1 MTYPMH
7 WSPLKQFRIALSIIG
22 ALVAVG
28 AVTYSAVWHV
38 SLLDGLYMT
47 VITLTTVGFR
57 ELRPPSPAV
66 KLFTIC
72 IIVIGIANIT
82 WAARAAAEMALGEQ
96 FREYF
101 GKRQLE
107 NIISRL
113 SGHTIICGFGR
124 MGGQIAA
131 DLARA
136 GKPFVVIDPNPEVLE
151 RLRESGFPYIAEDA
165 TNEAVLRAAG
175 IERATNL
182 VTVAPSDADNTFIVL
197 CARDLNPNLFI
208 VARSIRIQNEDKVR
222 KAGADRVVSPYVMG
236 GHRMAAAILN
246 PHSVDF
252 LEVVT
257 GADFTEME
265 LVGVEVSAKS
275 LLSGRRIGDA
285 DLENRYSVTV
295 VAMKRDGVF
304 GVAPDRDTI
313 LKTGDVLMIIGPAAQ
328 VEAIGNL

>member
-1 MTYPMH
+1 MH
-7 WSPLKQFRIALSIIG
+7 RSPLKQFRIALGII
-22 ALVAVG
+22 AVLVAVG
-28 AVTYSAVWHV
+28 TLVYSLVWNV

-72 IIVIGIANIT
+72 LIVLGVGNIT
-82 WAARAAAEMALGEQ
+82 WAARAAAEMAVGEQ
-96 FREYF
+96 FREFF

-107 NIISRL
+107 TIIARL

-136 GKPFVVIDPNPEVLE
+136 GKPFVVIDPNPDVLD
-151 RLRESGFPYIAEDA
+151 RLKESGFPYIADDA
-165 TNEAVLRAAG
+165 TNEATLRAAG
-175 IERATNL
+175 IERAANL

-197 CARDLNPNLFI
+197 CARGLNPNLFI

-236 GHRMAAAILN
+236 GRRMAAAILN

-257 GADFTEME
+257 GSDYSEME
-265 LVGVEVSAKS
+265 LAGVEITPVSS
-275 LLSGRRIGDA
+275 LALRRLGDA
-285 DLENRYSVTV
+285 DLEHNYGVTV
-295 VAMKRDGVF
+295 VAMKRDGIF
-304 GVAPDRDTI
+304 GMAPDRDTV
-313 LKTGDVLMIIGPAAQ
+313 LMPGDVLMIIGPAAQ
-328 VEAIGNL
+328 VGAIEHL